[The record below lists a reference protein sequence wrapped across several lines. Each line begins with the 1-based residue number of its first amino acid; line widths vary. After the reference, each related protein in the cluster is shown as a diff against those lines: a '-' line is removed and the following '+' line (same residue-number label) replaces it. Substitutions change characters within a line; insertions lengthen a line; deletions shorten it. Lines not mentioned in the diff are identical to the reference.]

1 MNLSTSDESLNMR
14 NSRGRGA
21 GATRPAD
28 CLNGI
33 QRALPGSVSHVSGM
47 LRVARYD
54 ERVSQTSRDSA
65 YPGERLGRPRSG
77 AGSVARVGRRLA
89 ALAIDWACATVISIA
104 FFRYDALATLT
115 VFALVQVV
123 FIPLI
128 GGSPGHRIVGL
139 RLERLT
145 GGWVGLWRPILR
157 TALLIV
163 VIPAVI
169 WDPDQRG
176 LHDKAAGTVLVRV

>member
-1 MNLSTSDESLNMR
+1 VL
-14 NSRGRGA
+14 
-21 GATRPAD
+21 
-28 CLNGI
+28 
-33 QRALPGSVSHVSGM
+33 
-47 LRVARYD
+47 
-54 ERVSQTSRDSA
+54 
-65 YPGERLGRPRSG
+65 
-77 AGSVARVGRRLA
+77 
-89 ALAIDWACATVISIA
+89 SIA

-115 VFALVQVV
+115 VFALVQMV

-139 RLERLT
+139 RLERVT
-145 GGWVGLWRPILR
+145 GGWVGLWRPVLR
-157 TALLIV
+157 TALLVV